1 MKGKLYKPFG
11 GGNKKAL
18 IERAAIASSSRTE
31 EYKFKSRYGGDLS
44 VDAFIS
50 QEMSMIA
57 DEHASR
63 LREVEGDKWK
73 DRTTSLLAQPLSA
86 EDLYVSTDRGNP
98 SMALQG
104 TRFFHD
110 ELSIR
115 TEDDQGNLQPPS
127 IDRYPYSSE
136 ANFASKKLANKL
148 AKNLA
153 RRHYAAAVLQRNYRV
168 MISLR
173 TFRKEVVEAH
183 TASRKIQW
191 FWKKRL
197 ERTRKRRQEKDFAV
211 ACCVKIQRQMRRVL
225 AVIHVQYK
233 RDQISRYKALVIT
246 RFVRFCGKEIKSKR
260 GRLTRWNVHATR
272 IQALVR
278 GVADREYVKRMK
290 RSMQLILKRY
300 RDWWQRKRGT
310 RGRKIM
316 HYLRRS
322 ILAKK
327 IVKCQRILRGFIG
340 KRRLEKERLTLK
352 AYERQRKHSEQ
363 AAVAKALMR
372 AAALSSDGF
381 TWVQANGGGNASPQ
395 STPTKSK
402 KLSTTDTSP
411 KNKGGK
417 VADVTGKVA
426 PSMPD
431 LKYSGNEVR
440 GTDVVDFMEILDLMT
455 VQILHDVKRASSSAS
470 KDGVT
475 KRCIE
480 CIDPNMSLNDMP
492 MRRRISLAVLAAFSS
507 HPGGM
512 IHWTA
517 LRQCKPFLNASMRA
531 AVEKEQDEKKEK
543 EATERARELAEE
555 RARRKEEKEERKR
568 KRRLEKLAKR
578 KSESP
583 AGVVEGNQADESSAL
598 RDNVEEENGHEE
610 QQGGVEEGAED
621 GLEESGDEQ
630 GGEEQAQDSQT
641 DPHSAWVERHHRH
654 LDIQP
659 GDDVWGALE
668 TSGPLVSI
676 LEASRWL
683 EPSLSLRC
691 RVTVQGHL
699 PDKLLAYAVIV
710 RRWTHWVENTLKRA
724 VWTSRLNLPAPKREC
739 PFCLES
745 LVTPAAE
752 RDHYPCPNH
761 QWTGYFVPKSAFLP
775 VLAALEGRL
784 ANLTTF
790 PVLKRSKA
798 DKDVAAITFK
808 AKARNDEAY
817 RAFKVVGPHDVDEEQ
832 QKRLAQVNAQRFIA
846 LAQDAV
852 KKRDEEEQ
860 AEALIRG
867 DLDMDALAQMT
878 ASAATSPTST
888 RSKSPVNVS
897 DKVAAGKDL
906 PAAATPDGKP
916 TSNPSTPPKNAGDAP
931 VSVRSPPPSPEAPKG
946 SQYILFVQE
955 YYPKTV
961 QLFAQFD
968 HEEILR
974 RAGLDAAAGEQA
986 GSPTGSARS
995 SPFSTPPKKGTTLVF
1010 SKSGDFLGELSD
1022 DDDNE
1027 RNGDLYAAVAA
1038 KDSPD
1043 GRENKKKE
1051 KKKRKK
1057 KE

>member
-1 MKGKLYKPFG
+1 
-11 GGNKKAL
+11 
-18 IERAAIASSSRTE
+18 
-31 EYKFKSRYGGDLS
+31 
-44 VDAFIS
+44 
-50 QEMSMIA
+50 
-57 DEHASR
+57 
-63 LREVEGDKWK
+63 
-73 DRTTSLLAQPLSA
+73 
-86 EDLYVSTDRGNP
+86 
-98 SMALQG
+98 
-104 TRFFHD
+104 
-110 ELSIR
+110 
-115 TEDDQGNLQPPS
+115 
-127 IDRYPYSSE
+127 
-136 ANFASKKLANKL
+136 
-148 AKNLA
+148 
-153 RRHYAAAVLQRNYRV
+153 
-168 MISLR
+168 
-173 TFRKEVVEAH
+173 
-183 TASRKIQW
+183 
-191 FWKKRL
+191 
-197 ERTRKRRQEKDFAV
+197 
-211 ACCVKIQRQMRRVL
+211 
-225 AVIHVQYK
+225 
-233 RDQISRYKALVIT
+233 
-246 RFVRFCGKEIKSKR
+246 
-260 GRLTRWNVHATR
+260 
-272 IQALVR
+272 
-278 GVADREYVKRMK
+278 
-290 RSMQLILKRY
+290 
-300 RDWWQRKRGT
+300 
-310 RGRKIM
+310 
-316 HYLRRS
+316 
-322 ILAKK
+322 
-327 IVKCQRILRGFIG
+327 
-340 KRRLEKERLTLK
+340 
-352 AYERQRKHSEQ
+352 
-363 AAVAKALMR
+363 
-372 AAALSSDGF
+372 
-381 TWVQANGGGNASPQ
+381 
-395 STPTKSK
+395 
-402 KLSTTDTSP
+402 
-411 KNKGGK
+411 
-417 VADVTGKVA
+417 
-426 PSMPD
+426 
-431 LKYSGNEVR
+431 
-440 GTDVVDFMEILDLMT
+440 
-455 VQILHDVKRASSSAS
+455 
-470 KDGVT
+470 
-475 KRCIE
+475 
-480 CIDPNMSLNDMP
+480 
-492 MRRRISLAVLAAFSS
+492 
-507 HPGGM
+507 M

-699 PDKLLAYAVIV
+699 PDKLLAHAVIV

-878 ASAATSPTST
+878 ASVATSPTST

-1051 KKKRKK
+1051 NKKRKK